1 MAAVFFSFFTK
12 NSDFVFLPTEIV
24 VSVFTH
30 VGLFFNGIRE
40 IALLSSLSLTTM
52 QFPNNAAQGGLV
64 TTPESRH

>member
-1 MAAVFFSFFTK
+1 VES
-12 NSDFVFLPTEIV
+12 NFLNLV
-24 VSVFTH
+24 DSVFTH